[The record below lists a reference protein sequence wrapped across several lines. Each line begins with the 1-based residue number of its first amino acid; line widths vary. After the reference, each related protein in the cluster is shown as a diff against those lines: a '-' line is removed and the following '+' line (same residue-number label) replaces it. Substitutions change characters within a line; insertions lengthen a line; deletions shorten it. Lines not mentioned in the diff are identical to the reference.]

1 MRFAILLLTT
11 AIIQAA
17 PIGVALA
24 QSSHQELKGFWNNG
38 DARNWDR
45 PVAPN
50 SSQGVSYRNYPLVVD
65 QVKAEEEAARV
76 APSVPQPNV
85 PPNTRAIQGLP
96 VNPQNL
102 QNAQQIGPN
111 PEQAAAAPAVSTP
124 LSREQIMAK
133 FGAPDQPQP
142 IRAQKDS
149 PPAMQGLFEA
159 LNSNDKELAWQY
171 AVALARRQLEMQSV
185 VSKASEYQMLAMEAI
200 GLRAPGAPGP
210 DGEPVDAVRE
220 EVKDLMAQTRQ
231 SEFVR
236 QMPIPGDLGEGAV
249 LADAGGELKP
259 GGVSQVAAREMAKVP
274 QIPVDPEGKVKL
286 LIFLDEKQSAAR
298 QIAEKIAYLR
308 EKVQADPNFSV
319 LGLTRRT
326 YTVAGLKM
334 RGAELSFPFPLL
346 SGEALALDLRIQSY
360 PTFVFVATTSRQTY
374 RIEGIPAREEIERTV
389 KTMQGAK

>member
-1 MRFAILLLTT
+1 MRLAIVLLST
-11 AIIQAA
+11 AIVQAA

-85 PPNTRAIQGLP
+85 PPNIRAIQGLP

-111 PEQAAAAPAVSTP
+111 PELAAAAPAVSTP

-171 AVALARRQLEMQSV
+171 AVALAKRQREMQQV
-185 VSKASEYQMLAMEAI
+185 VSKASDYQMLAMEAL
-200 GLRAPGAPGP
+200 GLRPAAASGP
-210 DGEPVDAVRE
+210 DGEAVDAVRN
-220 EVKDLMAQTRQ
+220 EVQDLMAQTRQ
-231 SEFVR
+231 AEFAR
-236 QMPIPGDLGEGAV
+236 QMPIPADLGQEAA
-249 LADAGGELKP
+249 LADGQADVQP
-259 GGVSQVAAREMAKVP
+259 GAPQMAARAIVRP
-274 QIPVDPEGKVKL
+274 PHIPVDPEGKVKL
-286 LIFLDEKQSAAR
+286 LIFLDEKLPESKQL
-298 QIAEKIAYLR
+298 AEKIAPLR
-308 EKVQADPNFSV
+308 EKFKADPNLSV

-326 YTVAGLKM
+326 YNVAGLKM

-360 PTFVFVATTSRQTY
+360 PTFVFVAATTRQTY
-374 RIEGIPAREEIERTV
+374 RIEGVPALEEIEKTV
-389 KTMQGAK
+389 KAMRGVK